1 MISRIVYQAL
11 QAELFAGKALL
22 VLGPRQAGKTTL
34 LQTLIATQ
42 TEPTLWLNCDEPDIR
57 KTLQEPTSSLLR
69 QLIGE
74 ARLVVIDEAQRVKNI
89 GLTLKLITDQLP
101 SVQLIAT
108 GSSSLELANEI
119 SEPLTGRKLEYLLLP
134 FSTEELIQH
143 HGLLEEK
150 RLLPQ
155 RLVFGMYPDVVTN
168 PGKERRTLQNLS
180 GSYLYKDIFQFQ
192 DVRKPELLETLLE
205 ALALQ
210 VCSEVSYHEL
220 AQTIGVDAATVRRYI
235 DLLEKTFVV
244 FRLRSFSRN
253 LRNELKKSRKIY
265 FYDNGIRN
273 AILNNFQAISLRADR
288 GALWEN
294 FLVSERQKFLHF
306 HEIYT
311 NCYFWRTKQQQEID
325 YLEEREGQLWACE
338 FKWSVKKSG
347 PSPFSKTFLNAYPNS
362 ITQVVTPGNYTEWL
376 STDRQGE

>member
-1 MISRIVYQAL
+1 MIFRKIYQSL
-11 QAELFAGKALL
+11 QEELFAGKALI

-34 LQTLIATQ
+34 LRMLMAAQSTSS
-42 TEPTLWLNCDEPDIR
+42 LWLNCDEPDIR
-57 KTLQEPTSSLLR
+57 KTLQQPTSSLLR
-69 QLIGE
+69 QLIGQ
-74 ARLVVIDEAQRVKNI
+74 ATLLVIDEAQRVKNI

-143 HGLLEEK
+143 HGLLEER
-150 RLLPQ
+150 RLLSH
-155 RLVFGMYPDVVTN
+155 RLVFGMYPDVVIN
-168 PGKERRTLQNLS
+168 PGKERRILQNLS

-192 DVRKPELLETLLE
+192 DIRKPELLETLLE

-220 AQTIGVDAATVRRYI
+220 AQTIGVDAATVQRYI

-273 AILNNFQAISLRADR
+273 AIINNFQPIDLRTDQ

-306 HEIYT
+306 QEIYA
-311 NCYFWRTKQQQEID
+311 NRYFWRTKQQQEID
-325 YLEEREGQLWACE
+325 YIEDRDGQLHACE
-338 FKWSVKKSG
+338 FKWSVKNKDSLSG
-347 PSPFSKTFLNAYPNS
+347 RFSKTFLNAYPNS
-362 ITQVVTPGNYTEWL
+362 TTKVITLENYTEWL
-376 STDRQGE
+376 TIGML

>member
-1 MISRIVYQAL
+1 MVFRTIYKSL
-11 QAELFAGKALL
+11 QEELFAGKALL

-34 LQTLIATQ
+34 LRTLTAAQ
-42 TEPTLWLNCDEPDIR
+42 SAPSLWLNCDEPDIR
-57 KTLQEPTSSLLR
+57 KILQEPTSSLLR

-74 ARLVVIDEAQRVKNI
+74 ATLVVIDEAQRVKNI
-89 GLTLKLITDQLP
+89 GLTLKLITDELP

-119 SEPLTGRKLEYLLLP
+119 SEPLTGRKIEYLLLP
-134 FSTEELIQH
+134 FSTEELIQN
-143 HGLLEEK
+143 HGLLEER

-220 AQTIGVDAATVRRYI
+220 AQTVGVDAATVRRYI
-235 DLLEKTFVV
+235 DLLEKTFVI

-253 LRNELKKSRKIY
+253 LRNELRKSRKIY

-273 AILNNFQAISLRADR
+273 AIINNFQTIDLRADQ

-311 NCYFWRTKQQQEID
+311 NAYFWRTKQQQEID
-325 YLEEREGQLWACE
+325 YLEERDGQLRACE
-338 FKWSVKKSG
+338 FKWSVKNKPNLS
-347 PSPFSKTFLNAYPNS
+347 SHFSKTFLNAYPNS
-362 ITQVVTPGNYTEWL
+362 ITQVVTPENYTEWL
-376 STDRQGE
+376 LADTC

>member
-1 MISRIVYQAL
+1 MQE
-11 QAELFAGKALL
+11 ELFAGKALL
-22 VLGPRQAGKTTL
+22 VMGPRQAGKTTL
-34 LQTLIATQ
+34 LQTLIAAQ
-42 TEPTLWLNCDEPDIR
+42 AEATLWLNCDEPDIR

-74 ARLVVIDEAQRVKNI
+74 ARLVIIDEAQRVKNI

-119 SEPLTGRKLEYLLLP
+119 REPLTGRKLEYLLLP

-220 AQTIGVDAATVRRYI
+220 AQTIGVDAATVQRYI

-273 AILNNFQAISLRADR
+273 AILNNFQPIDLRADR

-311 NCYFWRTKQQQEID
+311 NRYFWRTKQQQEID
-325 YLEEREGQLWACE
+325 YLEERDGQLLACE
-338 FKWSVKKSG
+338 FKWSIKNN
-347 PSPFSKTFLNAYPNS
+347 PDSPIRFSKTFLNAYPNS
-362 ITQVVTPGNYTEWL
+362 ITQVITPKNYIKWL
-376 STDRQGE
+376 SAEPQEA

>member
-1 MISRIVYQAL
+1 M
-11 QAELFAGKALL
+11 
-22 VLGPRQAGKTTL
+22 LGPRQAGKTTL
-34 LQTLIATQ
+34 LRTLVADQ
-42 TEPTLWLNCDEPDIR
+42 SEASVWLNCDEPDTR

-69 QLIGE
+69 NLIGD
-74 ARLVVIDEAQRVKNI
+74 ATLLVIDEAQRVKNI

-101 SVQLIAT
+101 HVQLIAT

-119 SEPLTGRKLEYLLLP
+119 NEPLTGRKIKYLLLP
-134 FSTEELIQH
+134 FSTEELIMH
-143 HGLLEEK
+143 HGLQEER
-150 RLLPQ
+150 RLLSQ
-155 RLVFGMYPDVVTN
+155 RLVFGMYPDVVIN

-180 GSYLYKDIFQFQ
+180 SSYLYKDIFSFQ
-192 DVRKPELLETLLE
+192 DVRKPETLETLLE

-220 AQTIGVDAATVRRYI
+220 AQTVGVDSATVRRYI
-235 DLLEKTFVV
+235 DLLEKAFVI

-273 AILNNFQAISLRADR
+273 AIINNFQSLELRTDQ

-294 FLVSERQKFLHF
+294 FLVSERQKYLHF

-311 NCYFWRTKQQQEID
+311 NRYFWRTKQQQEID
-325 YLEEREGQLWACE
+325 YLEDRDGQLHASE
-338 FKWSVKKSG
+338 FKWNKQAKAHF
-347 PSPFSKTFLNAYPNS
+347 SPTFLNAYPNS
-362 ITQVVTPGNYTEWL
+362 TTLTITPDNYTDWL
-376 STDRQGE
+376 TS

>member
-1 MISRIVYQAL
+1 MYHSL
-11 QAELFAGKALL
+11 QDELHAGKALL

-34 LQTLIATQ
+34 LRTLVAAQ
-42 TEPTLWLNCDEPDIR
+42 SEPSVWLNCDEPDVR
-57 KTLQEPTSSLLR
+57 RTLQEPTSTLLSN
-69 QLIGE
+69 LIGD
-74 ARLVVIDEAQRVKNI
+74 ATLVVIDEAQRVKNI

-119 SEPLTGRKLEYLLLP
+119 NEPLTGRKIEYLLLP
-134 FSTEELIQH
+134 FSTEEMIAH

-150 RLLPQ
+150 RLLSQ

-180 GSYLYKDIFQFQ
+180 GSYLYKDIFSFQ
-192 DVRKPELLETLLE
+192 DVRKPETLETLLE

-210 VCSEVSYHEL
+210 LCSEVSYHEL
-220 AQTIGVDAATVRRYI
+220 AQTVGVDAATVRRYV
-235 DLLEKTFVV
+235 DLLEKAFVI

-273 AILNNFQAISLRADR
+273 AIINNFQSLNLRTDQ

-294 FLVSERQKFLHF
+294 FLVSERQKYLHF
-306 HEIYT
+306 NEIYA
-311 NCYFWRTKQQQEID
+311 NRYFWRTKQQQEID
-325 YLEEREGQLWACE
+325 YLEDRDGQLHACE
-338 FKWSVKKSG
+338 FKWNQQTKARF
-347 PSPFSKTFLNAYPNS
+347 PPTFLNAYPNS
-362 ITQVVTPGNYTEWL
+362 TTQTITPDNYTDWL
-376 STDRQGE
+376 SV

>member
-1 MISRIVYQAL
+1 MISRILYPL
-11 QAELFAGKALL
+11 LKEELFAGKALI

-34 LQTLIATQ
+34 LRTLTDTQ
-42 TEPTLWLNCDEPDIR
+42 QASSVWLNCDEPDIR
-57 KTLQEPTSSLLR
+57 KILQQPTSSLLR

-74 ARLVVIDEAQRVKNI
+74 ATLVVIDEAQRVKNI

-119 SEPLTGRKLEYLLLP
+119 SEPLTGRKSEYLLLP

-143 HGLLEEK
+143 HGLLEER

-168 PGKERRTLQNLS
+168 PGKERRILKNLS

-205 ALALQ
+205 TLALQ
-210 VCSEVSYHEL
+210 ICSEVSYHEL

-244 FRLRSFSRN
+244 FWLRSFSRN

-273 AILNNFQAISLRADR
+273 AIINNFQTIDLRTDQ

-294 FLVSERQKFLHF
+294 FLVSERQKLLHS
-306 HEIYT
+306 HEIYA
-311 NCYFWRTKQQQEID
+311 NRYFWRTKQQQEID
-325 YLEEREGQLWACE
+325 YVEDRDGQLHACE
-338 FKWSVKKSG
+338 FKWSVKNKQGS
-347 PSPFSKTFLNAYPNS
+347 SPAFSKTFLNAYPNS
-362 ITQVVTPGNYTEWL
+362 TTQLITPENYTEWL
-376 STDRQGE
+376 SI